1 MQSLIPTEQ
10 WDYGFRDLT
19 SGLFATRSF
28 PAPIEDRYI
37 SIPGV
42 GRCLPVRSA
51 RAAIVLAL
59 KALSLPPG
67 ASIAVPLYCCPV
79 VFEAIKSSG
88 CTARFIDVDADTLCM
103 SAADLA
109 AKSSKVDAVLAVHMF
124 GNVCDIPALRRAAP
138 GKPMIEDCAQA
149 LGSRLGDRSAG
160 SFGEISVF
168 SFRSGKYVSAGEGG
182 AIYSS
187 QTDINSR
194 LLAAIRGLDS
204 PTRVEEWLHVVKT
217 YLRSALR
224 RRPLWG
230 IIGERLWRAHGE
242 KVSDAVPVPVVPARM
257 YETDF
262 QTTLRRLPLQP
273 AHLEKH
279 RSIADYY
286 KRNFTVESEMLS
298 MERAGAYFSRLQYP
312 LRFATA
318 LQCEQFVDRLRMD
331 HISTS
336 RPQKDIALVASKH
349 YGYQGDCPR
358 AEQIAETIVVI
369 PCNYALKI
377 SHVERIARC
386 VNRAWTEIN
395 GSRTEADSQ
404 SISGSEAAARR
415 AENLKQIAE
424 NGQFL

>member
-1 MQSLIPTEQ
+1 MPSLIPTEH
-10 WDYGFRDLT
+10 WDYSFRDLMKRLIA
-19 SGLFATRSF
+19 SQSF
-28 PAPIEDRYI
+28 PTPIEDRYV

-42 GRCLPVRSA
+42 GRCWPVRSA

-67 ASIAVPLYCCPV
+67 ASIAVPLYCCAV
-79 VFEAIKSSG
+79 VFAAIKSAG
-88 CTARFIDVDADTLCM
+88 CTARFIDVDTDTFCM

-109 AKSSKVDAVLAVHMF
+109 AKRSKVDAVIAVHMF
-124 GNVCDIPALRRAAP
+124 GNVCDIPALRQAAP
-138 GKPMIEDCAQA
+138 GKPIIEDCAQA

-182 AIYSS
+182 AIYCS
-187 QTDINSR
+187 QTDIESR
-194 LLAAIRGLDS
+194 LLAAIRELAAPS
-204 PTRVEEWLHVVKT
+204 RVEEWLHVVKT

-230 IIGERLWRAHGE
+230 IIGERLWKVYGE
-242 KVSDAVPVPVVPARM
+242 KVSGAVPAPVVPARM

-262 QTTLRRLPLQP
+262 QTTLRRLPILSSY
-273 AHLEKH
+273 LEKQ

-286 KRNFTVESEMLS
+286 GRNLAVDSEMLS
-298 MERAGAYFSRLQYP
+298 VERAGAYFSCLQYP

-318 LQCEQFVDRLRMD
+318 LQCEQFVDRLRMG

-336 RPQKDIALVASKH
+336 RPYKDIALVASKH
-349 YGYQGDCPR
+349 YGYRGDCPR
-358 AEQIAETIVVI
+358 AEQIAGTVVVI

-377 SHVERIARC
+377 SDVEHISQC
-386 VNRAWTEIN
+386 VNLAWTEFS
-395 GSRTEADSQ
+395 GSR
-404 SISGSEAAARR
+404 
-415 AENLKQIAE
+415 K
-424 NGQFL
+424 